1 MNRIA
6 LIALLP
12 LAWAGSAAAQPM
24 THDMPGMTMPA
35 TKAKP
40 AAKPGPRATP
50 PTDPHAGHNM
60 SATPPA
66 DPHAGHD
73 MPANNAPVDAAA
85 PANSAAAP
93 VQQPGHDMPAMPGMP
108 AMAGDRSM
116 LTAPATSPPPPPG
129 DHLADRFFSPARMEG
144 AREELRAEHGGSRV
158 SLFLLDQAEFVEG
171 NGGGYAWD
179 GEIWYGGDLNRLV
192 VKSEGEGARR
202 QGLERAE
209 LQAVY
214 ARAIGPYFN
223 LQAGVRHDFKP
234 TPSRTFA
241 TVGVEGVAPYWFKL
255 DSAVYLSNQ
264 GEVLAR
270 FKGSYDLRF
279 TQRLILQPDVEMN
292 FSAQN
297 SRQLR
302 LGSGLTD
309 VEAGLRLRYEIRRE
323 FAPYVGVLW

>member
-93 VQQPGHDMPAMPGMP
+93 VQQPGHDM
-108 AMAGDRSM
+108 RSM

-158 SLFLLDQAEFVEG
+158 SLFLLDQAEF
-171 NGGGYAWD
+171 
-179 GEIWYGGDLNRLV
+179 LV

-323 FAPYVGVLW
+323 FAPYVGVLWQRKFGDTADFARAEGERAGSTSLVVGVRAWF

>member
-1 MNRIA
+1 
-6 LIALLP
+6 
-12 LAWAGSAAAQPM
+12 
-24 THDMPGMTMPA
+24 
-35 TKAKP
+35 
-40 AAKPGPRATP
+40 
-50 PTDPHAGHNM
+50 
-60 SATPPA
+60 
-66 DPHAGHD
+66 
-73 MPANNAPVDAAA
+73 
-85 PANSAAAP
+85 
-93 VQQPGHDMPAMPGMP
+93 
-108 AMAGDRSM
+108 
-116 LTAPATSPPPPPG
+116 
-129 DHLADRFFSPARMEG
+129 
-144 AREELRAEHGGSRV
+144 
-158 SLFLLDQAEFVEG
+158 
-171 NGGGYAWD
+171 GGGYAWD

-323 FAPYVGVLW
+323 FAPYVGVLWQRKFGDTADFARAEGERAGSTSLVVGVRAWF